1 MARRPLN
8 YTTSVPARRTVS
20 ECHDL
25 LADAGADTVSTVLEQ
40 GQPVGLAFQMRTAS
54 GVQTFLLPVTWQK
67 IAKQLAE
74 MKYPASAI
82 KSGQA
87 KRYKTEG
94 HARDVGW
101 RVVRDWLE
109 AQLALIATEMVSL
122 DEVMMP
128 YLQIEPG
135 LSMYSALTQGRA
147 AITAS
152 TS

>member
-87 KRYKTEG
+87 NAVQDRG
-94 HARDVGW
+94 SCVHAAPREDRPW
-101 RVVRDWLE
+101 VVRGWP
-109 AQLALIATEMVSL
+109 QLPQEWRA
-122 DEVMMP
+122 
-128 YLQIEPG
+128 
-135 LSMYSALTQGRA
+135 GRQP
-147 AITAS
+147 
-152 TS
+152 